1 MNMLKNLLDE
11 GQFYQFMNHSQSI
24 SLWNLIGWFGGAGMN
39 LNLKENILALVQEL
53 QKDMKYQGPKH

>member
-1 MNMLKNLLDE
+1 MLKNLLAD
-11 GQFYQFMNHSQSI
+11 GQFCQFMNHSQSI
-24 SLWNLIGWFGGAGMN
+24 SLWNLIGWFGVQGMN